1 MARPSTITN
10 EQILEAAR
18 EVFLERGF
26 RATTAQ
32 VAKRARVAEG
42 SLFNRFAT
50 KHELFFT
57 AMQPAFQDPPFLRA
71 IEGRVGHGD
80 VRENMVDLG
89 TQLLEFLRRILPL
102 VMMSWSNR
110 RGELPPHLASSDP
123 PPVRALRRT
132 TEYLRGE
139 MKRGRLR
146 RQDPEV
152 LARALFGGV
161 QNYVFHELIRKGR
174 HGGKKAKAPQAY
186 VRDLVALL
194 WAGAAP
200 VRRKA
205 EGGKR

>member
-1 MARPSTITN
+1 MARPSTITTD
-10 EQILEAAR
+10 QILDAAR

-32 VAKRARVAEG
+32 VAKRAGVAEG
-42 SLFNRFAT
+42 SLFKRFPT
-50 KHELFFT
+50 KHELFFA
-57 AMQPAFQDPPFLRA
+57 AMQPAMQDPPFLRA
-71 IEGRVGHGD
+71 IDGRVGHGD

-89 TQLLEFLRRILPL
+89 TQLLAFLRRLLPL
-102 VMMSWSNR
+102 VMMSWSHR
-110 RGELPPHLASSDP
+110 QGELPPHLASSDP

-132 TEYLRGE
+132 TQYFRAE

-174 HGGKKAKAPQAY
+174 GAGRPAAEAY
-186 VRDLVALL
+186 VRELVELL

-200 VRRKA
+200 GRRKA
-205 EGGKR
+205 EGGKG

>member
-1 MARPSTITN
+1 MARPSTISTD
-10 EQILEAAR
+10 QILDAAR

-42 SLFNRFAT
+42 SLFKRFPT
-50 KHELFFT
+50 KHELFFA
-57 AMQPAFQDPPFLRA
+57 AMQPAMQDPPFLRA
-71 IEGRVGHGD
+71 IEGRVGRGD
-80 VRENMVDLG
+80 VRENMVELG
-89 TQLLEFLRRILPL
+89 TQLLEFLRRMLPL
-102 VMMSWSNR
+102 LMMSWSNR
-110 RGELPPHLASSDP
+110 PGELLPPHLSSNDP

-132 TEYLRGE
+132 ADYFRAE

-161 QNYVFHELIRKGR
+161 QNYVFHELIRKSRRGGR
-174 HGGKKAKAPQAY
+174 QSSEAF

-200 VRRKA
+200 SRRKG
-205 EGGKR
+205 EGGRG

>member
-10 EQILEAAR
+10 DQILDAAR

-42 SLFNRFAT
+42 SLFKRFAT

-57 AMQPAFQDPPFLRA
+57 AMQPALQDPPFLHA
-71 IEGRVGHGD
+71 IEGRVGQGD
-80 VRENMVDLG
+80 VRENMVYLG

-110 RGELPPHLASSDP
+110 PGELPPHLAAKDP
-123 PPVRALRRT
+123 APVRALRRT

-139 MKRGRLR
+139 MKLGRLR

-152 LARALFGGV
+152 LARALFGGI

-174 HGGKKAKAPQAY
+174 HGGRQASEAY

-200 VRRKA
+200 VRRKG
-205 EGGKR
+205 EGGRR

>member
-1 MARPSTITN
+1 MARPSTITTD
-10 EQILEAAR
+10 QILDAAR
-18 EVFLERGF
+18 AVFLERGF
-26 RATTAQ
+26 RATTAL

-42 SLFNRFAT
+42 SLFKRFPT
-50 KHELFFT
+50 KHELFFA
-57 AMQPAFQDPPFLRA
+57 AMQPAMQDPPFLRA
-71 IEGRVGHGD
+71 IEGRVGRGD
-80 VRENMVDLG
+80 VRDNMVDLA
-89 TQLLEFLRRILPL
+89 TQLLEFLRRIMPL
-102 VMMSWSNR
+102 VMMSWSHR
-110 RGELPPHLASSDP
+110 PGELPPHLASSDP

-132 TEYLRGE
+132 TEYFRAE

-174 HGGKKAKAPQAY
+174 RGGRKSSEAY

-200 VRRKA
+200 ARRKG
-205 EGGKR
+205 EGGRG